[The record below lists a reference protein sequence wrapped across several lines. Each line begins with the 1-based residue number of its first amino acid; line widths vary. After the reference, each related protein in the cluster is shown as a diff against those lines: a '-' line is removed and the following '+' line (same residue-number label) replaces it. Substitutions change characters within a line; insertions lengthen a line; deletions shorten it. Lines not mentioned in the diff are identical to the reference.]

1 VLRLEEIRRSLIAA
15 WQLFL
20 NRPDAMGQF
29 DISVDGFWRS
39 FRAFWLVLPS
49 YALVVLAQY
58 CMTPP
63 GSISGGT
70 FVLENAVSFALD
82 WVTFPIILAL
92 AAARLGISGTYPAFI
107 VARNWTGVIGSLP
120 FGLIALLNL
129 TGFTDGG
136 FLSILWLASF
146 ALFLRYGFIVARQ
159 ALRVPIVFATALVVA
174 DLLVSL
180 AIQSGLNSLFGLVPA
195 VQ

>member
-39 FRAFWLVLPS
+39 FRAIWLVLPS

-58 CMTPP
+58 QMVPP
-63 GSISGGT
+63 GSISGGA
-70 FVLENAVSFALD
+70 FAIEKAVSLAVD

-120 FGLIALLNL
+120 FGLIALLGLAGLADNGL
-129 TGFTDGG
+129 R
-136 FLSILWLASF
+136 SILWLASF
-146 ALFLRYGFIVARQ
+146 ALLMRYNFIVARQ
-159 ALRVPIVFATALVVA
+159 ALGASILFAVVLVVA

-180 AIQSGLNSLFGLVPA
+180 AIESGLNSLFGLVPA